1 MNISGKAATRCF
13 RQAEIKWQESH
24 WKELL
29 LYAGQ
34 WVALEGETVVAHGE
48 DLSKVVETAKG
59 KSITIPYVFFV
70 EDTETDAIAMGL

>member
-1 MNISGKAATRCF
+1 M
-13 RQAEIKWQESH
+13 
-24 WKELL
+24 L

-48 DLSKVVETAKG
+48 DLSKVVETARG
-59 KSITIPYVFFV
+59 KSIIIPYVFFV